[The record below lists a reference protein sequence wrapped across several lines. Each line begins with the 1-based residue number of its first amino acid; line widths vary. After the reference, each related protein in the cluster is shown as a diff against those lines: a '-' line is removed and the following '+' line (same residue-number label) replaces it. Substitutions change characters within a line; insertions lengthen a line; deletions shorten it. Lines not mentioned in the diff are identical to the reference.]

1 MELQTDLSLKYLIKP
16 SEKENSKLL
25 LLIHGYGSNEEDLFS
40 FVNDLPQ
47 DFTIVSVRAPQ
58 TLSFGGYAWYD
69 INFTDAQKFN
79 NVSQAQDSIQLIRDF
94 IKEVIEKY
102 NLNTKEIWLCGFSQ
116 GAILSNALTIQTPE
130 NISKVI
136 MLSGYWAS
144 DIIGEVENKDYKNV
158 NYFISHGTED
168 TVIPIEWARTTA
180 EKLKNLNIQN
190 DYNEYLSG
198 HGLNP
203 QNFYDML
210 DWIKKNI

>member
-210 DWIKKNI
+210 NWIKKNI

>member
-1 MELQTDLSLKYLIKP
+1 MELQTDLGLKYLIKP

-168 TVIPIEWARTTA
+168 TVIPIEWARTTT

-210 DWIKKNI
+210 NWIKKNI

>member
-1 MELQTDLSLKYLIKP
+1 MELQTDLGLKYLIKP

-94 IKEVIEKY
+94 IKEVTEKY

-210 DWIKKNI
+210 NWIKKNI

>member
-1 MELQTDLSLKYLIKP
+1 MKLQTDLSLKYLIKP

-47 DFTIVSVRAPQ
+47 EFTIVSVRAPK
-58 TLSFGGYAWYD
+58 TLDFGGYAWYD

-79 NVSQAQDSIQLIRDF
+79 DVSQAQNSIELIRKF
-94 IKEVIEKY
+94 IEEITEKY
-102 NLNTKEIWLCGFSQ
+102 KLNTQNVWLCGFSQ
-116 GAILSNALTIQTPE
+116 GAILSNALTIQNPQ

-144 DIIGEVENKDYKNV
+144 DIIGEVEPKEYKNV

-168 TVIPIEWARTTA
+168 TVIPIEWARTTP
-180 EKLKNLNIQN
+180 EKLNNLNIHN
-190 DYNEYLSG
+190 EYNEYLSG

-210 DWIKKNI
+210 DFIKRNV

>member
-1 MELQTDLSLKYLIKP
+1 
-16 SEKENSKLL
+16 
-25 LLIHGYGSNEEDLFS
+25 
-40 FVNDLPQ
+40 
-47 DFTIVSVRAPQ
+47 
-58 TLSFGGYAWYD
+58 
-69 INFTDAQKFN
+69 
-79 NVSQAQDSIQLIRDF
+79 
-94 IKEVIEKY
+94 
-102 NLNTKEIWLCGFSQ
+102 
-116 GAILSNALTIQTPE
+116 
-130 NISKVI
+130 

-210 DWIKKNI
+210 NWIKKNI

>member
-1 MELQTDLSLKYLIKP
+1 MKLQTDLGLKYLIKP

-94 IKEVIEKY
+94 IKEVTEKY

-168 TVIPIEWARTTA
+168 TVIPIEWARTTP

-210 DWIKKNI
+210 NWIKKNI